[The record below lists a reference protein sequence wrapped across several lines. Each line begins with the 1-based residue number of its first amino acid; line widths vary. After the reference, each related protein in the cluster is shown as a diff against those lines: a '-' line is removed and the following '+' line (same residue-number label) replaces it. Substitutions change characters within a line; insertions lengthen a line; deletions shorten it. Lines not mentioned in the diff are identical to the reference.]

1 MAKIEISKCK
11 DCKFYIEEIN
21 QCFNQKCEQK
31 ETNHIEIS
39 SNSNDIYVYTGVAPK
54 ITL

>member
-11 DCKFYIEEIN
+11 GCRFYIEEIN
-21 QCFNQKCEQK
+21 KCFSQKCEQK
-31 ETNHIEIS
+31 ENNDIEFS
-39 SNSNDIYVYTGVAPK
+39 SNSNDIYVYTGVVPK